1 VAEALT
7 VNGIPTGAGV
17 CRAAACALTVAVA
30 SFVLAG
36 CGGDGDDGGEATPR
50 EQTEPAATTAT
61 ETPEP
66 IVVELR
72 EVNNSGQSGTATLT
86 PGSVGDIE
94 TFDVLIEIQPVVAAP
109 QMAHVHAATCA
120 EYAKVKGLAE
130 QIATVRSNLSEIRDG
145 KSKSH
150 NVAGSIATGA
160 SSINVHEPA
169 HPFPAVACGDIPRAR
184 R

>member
-1 VAEALT
+1 M
-7 VNGIPTGAGV
+7 NGIPTGAGMYRPAV
-17 CRAAACALTVAVA
+17 CALTLAVA

-36 CGGDGDDGGEATPR
+36 CGGNGNNGGEATPS
-50 EQTEPAATTAT
+50 EQTEPAATTVT

-145 KSKSH
+145 KSESH

-160 SSINVHEPA
+160 LSINVHEPA
-169 HPFPAVACGDIPRAR
+169 HPFPAVACGDIPRAVR
-184 R
+184 